1 MSFYP
6 AKCGNSGKN
15 LRVFWGGINVRS
27 DTYNDK
33 MPTDT
38 DLNILYEFMAQSKAA
53 FPWIGDNSHYV
64 QVRAYRIS
72 EKSKKLKRIRMRAFH
87 NGQFLAGIANF
98 KITCKNCTVTNVSK
112 AESGFDEVFDV
123 TEMTGEYFTVAI
135 ANSCTNFVTGFE
147 IIEAE

>member
-6 AKCGNSGKN
+6 AKGGSGKK
-15 LRVFWGGINVRS
+15 LRVFWGGMNVRS
-27 DTYNDK
+27 DTYSDK

-38 DLNILYEFMAQSKAA
+38 DLNILYEFKAQQKDA
-53 FPWIGDNSHYV
+53 FPWVGDASYY
-64 QVRAYRIS
+64 VRARVYRIS

-87 NGQFLAGIANF
+87 NGQFLGGIDKF
-98 KITCKNCTVTNVSK
+98 KIIGTNCVITNVSK

-123 TEMTGEYFTVAI
+123 TEMTGNYFAVGI
-135 ANSCTNFVTGFE
+135 SQSCTNFVTGFE